1 MAKKISVPRKSP
13 MERQWEIE
21 DAVRTLQRAETIRSD
36 KKLMGE
42 VKKSM
47 NKLQN
52 IVMGPEVA
60 VPKAKAKPKITF
72 KPKLKFK

>member
-1 MAKKISVPRKSP
+1 MAKTKPSVPRKSP

-36 KKLMGE
+36 RRLMGE

-47 NKLQN
+47 SKLQS
-52 IVMGPEVA
+52 IVMGPEA
-60 VPKAKAKPKITF
+60 GMSKPKP
-72 KPKLKFK
+72 KPKVK

>member
-1 MAKKISVPRKSP
+1 MAKPKLSTPRKSP

-47 NKLQN
+47 SKIQS
-52 IVMGPEVA
+52 IVMGPE
-60 VPKAKAKPKITF
+60 AKMAKPKT
-72 KPKLKFK
+72 KPKPKMK